1 MVKDQDM
8 LCKRSKMK
16 QQDAPCDK
24 LDNSVSVSVKNFV
37 CFIHSHGLNTGF
49 FILESYPLLSYLE
62 YPLLLLQNF
71 VLLIIIGDVTGNLLK
86 HLAIILS
93 FVLFI
98 SAVGMDFLP
107 RYLVLGGLVRQC

>member
-16 QQDAPCDK
+16 QQYAPCDK
-24 LDNSVSVSVKNFV
+24 LDNSVSVSVKKN

-71 VLLIIIGDVTGNLLK
+71 VLLVIIGDVTGNLLK

>member
-86 HLAIILS
+86 HLAIIFS